1 MKRIA
6 LVTIGQ
12 APRDDVVPEIRGHLP
27 PEVEVVQAGALDG
40 LTVDEIAAHPPL
52 GEESTLVT
60 RLSDGREVTVHR
72 EFVHHRL
79 EEAIRAVEK
88 DVVLIGILCSGTFP
102 PLRARVPVVVP
113 HVLVRSYVSALALPG
128 PLGIL
133 VPSPRQVAPTVEE
146 VRGWGVEAIGASVS
160 PYTGRARLGA
170 VARGLAERGATA
182 FLLHCFGYS
191 ERMKGEVR
199 AATGAPVLLVRS
211 MLARALAELV

>member
-12 APRDDVVPEIRGHLP
+12 APRDDVVPEIRAHLP
-27 PEVEVVQAGALDG
+27 PEVEIVQAGALDG
-40 LTVDEIAAHPPL
+40 LTVDEIATHPPL
-52 GEESTLVT
+52 GEDSTLVT

-79 EEAIRAVEK
+79 QEAIRAVEK
-88 DVVLIGILCSGTFP
+88 DVALIGILCSGTFP

-113 HVLVRSYVSALALPG
+113 HVLVRSYVSALPG

-133 VPSPRQVAPTVEE
+133 VPSPRQVAPAVEE
-146 VRGWGVEAIGASVS
+146 VRGWGVEAVGASVS
-160 PYTGRARLGA
+160 PYTGRAHLGA
-170 VARGLAERGATA
+170 AARGLAERGATA

-191 ERMKGEVR
+191 ERMKDEVQ